1 MTAHTRSQQIPD
13 ELGITHVVDDMT
25 TGGWVGWVNPRKAT
39 EARLWLERE
48 GYTVKISGR
57 SGAVTD
63 SASIRIKW
71 WRA

>member
-1 MTAHTRSQQIPD
+1 
-13 ELGITHVVDDMT
+13 MT

-48 GYTVKISGR
+48 GYTVKISGS